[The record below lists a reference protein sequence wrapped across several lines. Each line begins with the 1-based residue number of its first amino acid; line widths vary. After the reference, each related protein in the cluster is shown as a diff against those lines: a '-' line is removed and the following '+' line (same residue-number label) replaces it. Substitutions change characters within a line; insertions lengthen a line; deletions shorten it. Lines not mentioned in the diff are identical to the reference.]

1 MVKHF
6 DIPQPIKRN
15 GSRLSDVKEEG
26 TARNRRAAGA
36 AARRASRI
44 PGFVRFAVV
53 LTYDLARGGR
63 NMPDETDFSD
73 LDLSGFLDP
82 VLATG
87 GSHRGGRRNT
97 QGAATRAGAAPG
109 RARPAD
115 RPHQAR
121 DLRADRGRPIPAV
134 PVTPLW
140 PRAKAPS
147 ASAACPLL
155 RCSRHRS
162 KGGVRS

>member
-36 AARRASRI
+36 AGRRASRI
-44 PGFVRFAVV
+44 SGFVRFAVV

-87 GSHRGGRRNT
+87 GSHRGGRRIRKGPQRARALRLEELVRRT
-97 QGAATRAGAAPG
+97 GLTRQEIYEQIEDG
-109 RARPAD
+109 RA
-115 RPHQAR
+115 
-121 DLRADRGRPIPAV
+121 
-134 PVTPLW
+134 
-140 PRAKAPS
+140 
-147 ASAACPLL
+147 
-155 RCSRHRS
+155 
-162 KGGVRS
+162 